1 MIKTITV
8 TNHLNESVVLDL
20 KSPEQSGFF
29 VRGVE
34 GLGPAKATINTTE
47 SLSLD
52 GSVYNSARVG
62 ERNIVFNLGFL
73 EKPTIEETR
82 RESYK
87 FFPLKRQ
94 VVIDIETDIR
104 TYRTFGYVESN
115 EPNIFSKQE
124 ACLIS
129 VICPNS
135 YFYSLDYTVI
145 NFSNLVSVFQFPF
158 SNESLTEKLIIFGN
172 ISGETQNNIIY
183 QGDSNP
189 GFIMYVHVTG
199 LVEDLVIYNLTTGE
213 EMSISSDI
221 LVALTGEGL
230 HSGDEIVISTVKG
243 DKSVILIRDGEI
255 INILNTL
262 GEDSDWFSLERGDNI
277 FYYTV
282 SSGLSNLQFRIEY
295 QTIYEG
301 I

>member
-34 GLGPAKATINTTE
+34 GLGPAKPTINTTE

-145 NFSNLVSVFQFPF
+145 NFSNLVSMFQFPF
-158 SNESLTEKLIIFGN
+158 SNESLTEKLIIFAC
-172 ISGETQNNIIY
+172 ISGATQHNIIY

-189 GFIMYVHVTG
+189 GFIMYVHMNPG
-199 LVEDLVIYNLTTGE
+199 
-213 EMSISSDI
+213 
-221 LVALTGEGL
+221 
-230 HSGDEIVISTVKG
+230 
-243 DKSVILIRDGEI
+243 
-255 INILNTL
+255 
-262 GEDSDWFSLERGDNI
+262 
-277 FYYTV
+277 
-282 SSGLSNLQFRIEY
+282 
-295 QTIYEG
+295 
-301 I
+301 